1 MNIKTLINET
11 QLQSRI
17 KDLAR
22 ELTEYYRDKTDTIHA
37 VCVLKGAIHF
47 FTDLVKHIDLNVEY
61 SFIHVS
67 SYSGT
72 ESTGKIRVKSWI
84 DEPIEGKHVLV
95 IDDILD
101 TGLTLSYILG
111 YLKRYNP
118 TDLKVATLLR
128 KQGRNP
134 AVSADFIGF
143 DIEDKFVIG
152 YGLDFDEKYRN
163 IPFIGY
169 LE

>member
-1 MNIKTLINET
+1 MKIKTLINEE
-11 QLQSRI
+11 QLQNRI
-17 KDLAR
+17 KGLAK
-22 ELTEYYRDKTDTIHA
+22 ELTEYYKKRTDTIHA

-47 FTDLVKHIDLNVEY
+47 FTDLVEHIDLNVEY

-84 DEPIEGKHVLV
+84 DEPIEGKYVLV

-118 TDLKVATLLR
+118 ADLKVATLLR